1 MIMNFLDRLELIER
15 KHGVMGTLFGIALIL
30 ISTVIAVVAI
40 NAILHAWFE
49 ALNIICIKFFG
60 FRLF

>member
-15 KHGVMGTLFGIALIL
+15 KYGVMGTLFGIALIL
-30 ISTVIAVVAI
+30 VSTVIAIISLKIV
-40 NAILHAWFE
+40 LHAWFE